1 MIPKPKIAKSLF
13 KILTGVIVGSAIGSI
28 LGLTLA
34 PREGAETRKIV
45 KDKSMDL
52 FLRAK
57 QGLKTDRR
65 VGFIRRCLLGWLS
78 KEKEEN

>member
-1 MIPKPKIAKSLF
+1 MIPKPKIARSFF
-13 KILTGVIVGSAIGSI
+13 KILTGVVVGSAIGSI

-34 PREGAETRKIV
+34 PREGVETRKIV

-57 QGLKTDRR
+57 QGLKTDKR
-65 VGFIRRCLLGWLS
+65 VGFVRRLLLGSIS
-78 KEKEEN
+78 KEEKEE

>member
-1 MIPKPKIAKSLF
+1 MIPKPKIARSVF
-13 KILTGVIVGSAIGSI
+13 KILTGVVIGSAIGSI

-34 PREGAETRKIV
+34 PREGSETRKIV

-57 QGLKTDRR
+57 DGLKTEKRIGFLRR
-65 VGFIRRCLLGWLS
+65 WFS
-78 KEKEEN
+78 KGE

>member
-1 MIPKPKIAKSLF
+1 MIPKPKIARSFF
-13 KILTGVIVGSAIGSI
+13 KILTGVVVGSAIGSI

-57 QGLKTDRR
+57 QGFKTDKR
-65 VGFIRRCLLGWLS
+65 VGFVRRNLLGWLS
-78 KEKEEN
+78 KEEKEE